1 MPIDKEKLYGRNNQ
15 SSDRDE
21 ALNGQIIRKALDLPN
36 DMNTDIRTGL
46 GWKELLVIGGL
57 ALGGGHLIATRMA
70 PTPPPPPPAVAPA
83 DRDTT
88 RSVTVEKYIP

>member
-1 MPIDKEKLYGRNNQ
+1 MPINKKALYSQFNQ
-15 SSDRDE
+15 SSDRE
-21 ALNGQIIRKALDLPN
+21 EVLSGQIIRKSLDLPT
-36 DMNTDIRTGL
+36 DMNTNVRTGL

-57 ALGGGHLIATRMA
+57 ALGGGHLIASRMA
-70 PTPPPPPPAVAPA
+70 PTPPPLPPAVAPA